1 MTIRALV
8 AALGA
13 TALLVGL
20 SACGS
25 SSEAVSPTEGQAQ
38 PMQADTVRTRNLWVK
53 AVDSGMSAG
62 FGTLTNTGASDAVLT
77 STASNIS
84 SDMELHVT
92 GPDEDGQMVM
102 SPQEGGF
109 LIAPG
114 DTLVL
119 EPGGDHIMFMD
130 IQEPVGPGDTVE
142 LTLTFED
149 GSAVDV
155 TAPAKDF
162 TGADEEYVPGTHE

>member
-8 AALGA
+8 AALGL
-13 TALLVGL
+13 TALLVVL

-25 SSEAVSPTEGQAQ
+25 PSEAASPTEGQAQ
-38 PMQADTVRTRNLWVK
+38 PMQADTVQAKDLWVK

-62 FGTLTNTGASDAVLT
+62 FGTLTNTGSSDVVLT
-77 STASNIS
+77 SAASIIS

-109 LIAPG
+109 IIAPG

-130 IQEPVGPGDTVE
+130 VREPVGPGDTVD

-162 TGADEEYVPGTHE
+162 TGGDEEYVPGTHE

>member
-25 SSEAVSPTEGQAQ
+25 PSEAASPTGGEARTT
-38 PMQADTVRTRNLWVK
+38 QADTVRTRNLWVK

-62 FGTLTNTGASDAVLT
+62 FGTLTNTGSSDVVLT
-77 STASNIS
+77 STTSNIS

-92 GPDEDGQMVM
+92 RPHEDGRMVM

-109 LIAPG
+109 LIGPG
-114 DTLVL
+114 ETLVL

-130 IQEPVGPGDTVE
+130 VQEPVGPGEPVD
-142 LTLTFED
+142 LTLVFED
-149 GSAVDV
+149 GSTTQV
-155 TAPAKDF
+155 TAPAKHF

>member
-8 AALGA
+8 AALGS

-25 SSEAVSPTEGQAQ
+25 PSEAASPTEGQAQ
-38 PMQADTVRTRNLWVK
+38 PMQADTVRTRDLWVK
-53 AVDSGMSAG
+53 AVDGGMSAG
-62 FGTLTNTGASDAVLT
+62 FGRLTNTGSADVVLT

-92 GPDEDGQMVM
+92 GPDEEGQMVM
-102 SPQEGGF
+102 SPHEAGF

-119 EPGGDHIMFMD
+119 EPGGDHLMFMEV
-130 IQEPVGPGDTVE
+130 QKPVGPGDTVD